1 MEFDNNSPVSDD
13 QRRLAETKRITLQ
26 PMHIDVTPEPVPES
40 EIAANYAA
48 RPMAANVDIDTEQ
61 NVSLIQPSK
70 GLTGSAE
77 RYSSRH
83 TATKIVAVISAVTLI
98 CVGAATLLLV
108 QK

>member
-26 PMHIDVTPEPVPES
+26 PMHADIAPEPVPES
-40 EIAANYAA
+40 EVSANYAA
-48 RPMAANVDIDTEQ
+48 RPMPANINIDTEQ

-70 GLTGSAE
+70 GLVSSAKS
-77 RYSSRH
+77 YSSRH
-83 TATKIVAVISAVTLI
+83 TATKVVALISTITLI
-98 CVGAATLLLV
+98 CVGTATLLLV